1 MRAFDVEPKRM
12 QVVYPS
18 MEEESKLVLVEGAR
32 GGKGGVKILPPLM
45 DQGEF
50 SIVS

>member
-1 MRAFDVEPKRM
+1 LEPKKM

-18 MEEESKLVLVEGAR
+18 MEEESKLVLVEGVR
-32 GGKGGVKILPPLM
+32 GAKAGVKILPPLM
-45 DQGEF
+45 DQGDF